1 MYLYKHPNSVY
12 YTRICPP
19 KKLVALGFPF
29 DFKISLRTKERSEAL
44 RRNLVTAPIVIQS
57 LDSVLLGTEIS
68 KDCLRQFKSD
78 LNKLITSSWQQWGN
92 PAALQAPTLKTTPQ
106 IKSKATP
113 SKLPLKTWLAEF
125 TDYKTDEG
133 VTLSRSRHLIW
144 GLNKPEAFLLS
155 KLCQKWQGTLCLECN
170 FKTSDVEISPIK

>member
-12 YTRICPP
+12 YTRICTP

-133 VTLSRSRHLIW
+133 VTLSRSRHFI
-144 GLNKPEAFLLS
+144 
-155 KLCQKWQGTLCLECN
+155 
-170 FKTSDVEISPIK
+170 